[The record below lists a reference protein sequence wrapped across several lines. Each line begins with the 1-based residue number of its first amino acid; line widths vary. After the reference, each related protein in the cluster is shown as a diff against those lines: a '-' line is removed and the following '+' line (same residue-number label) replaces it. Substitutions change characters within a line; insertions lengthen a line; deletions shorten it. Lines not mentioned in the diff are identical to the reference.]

1 MIYAKDKPTGKQ
13 EVSADNMT
21 QIISNNAKNAR

>member
-13 EVSADNMT
+13 EVSADNMA
-21 QIISNNAKNAR
+21 QIISNNAKYAR

>member
-13 EVSADNMT
+13 EVSADNMA

>member
-13 EVSADNMT
+13 EVIADNMA